1 MSKPNPNR
9 HAPHEI
15 DQYLAEQAPEFRKT
29 LEQLRAI
36 IKAVAPDCT
45 ERVNYKMPIFRLK
58 TEFVAM
64 SAAKRHCA
72 LHTISYDIPA
82 ALKDQLK
89 AAGIRTS
96 GATLHLKPGADLPV
110 PLLEKAL
117 RMRVAEVEADS
128 KTAKG

>member
-1 MSKPNPNR
+1 MSKPNPTR

-15 DQYLAEQAPEFRKT
+15 DDYLAEQAPEFRAT
-29 LEQLRAI
+29 LEQLRAT

-45 ERVNYKMPIFRLK
+45 ERVDYKFPIFRLK
-58 TEFVAM
+58 SDFVAM

-96 GATLHLKPGADLPV
+96 GATFHLKPGVDLPV
-110 PLLEKAL
+110 PLLKKAL
-117 RMRVAEVEADS
+117 RMRLAEMEADN
-128 KTAKG
+128 KHG

>member
-1 MSKPNPNR
+1 MSKPNPTR

-15 DQYLAEQAPEFRKT
+15 DEYLAEQAPEFRAT

-36 IKAVAPDCT
+36 INAVAPDCT
-45 ERVNYKMPIFRLK
+45 ERFDYKFPIFRLK
-58 TEFVAM
+58 TDFVAM

-89 AAGIRTS
+89 EVGIRTS
-96 GATLHLKPGADLPV
+96 GATLHLKPGVDLPV
-110 PLLEKAL
+110 PLLKKAL
-117 RMRVAEVEADS
+117 RMRLAEMEADN
-128 KTAKG
+128 KHG

>member
-1 MSKPNPNR
+1 MTKPNPNR
-9 HAPHEI
+9 HAPHET
-15 DQYLAEQAPEFRKT
+15 DQYLAEQAPEFRAT

-45 ERVNYKMPIFRLK
+45 ERVNYNIPIFRLK
-58 TEFVAM
+58 AEFVAM

-72 LHTISYDIPA
+72 LHTISYAIPD

-117 RMRVAEVEADS
+117 RMRVAEVEADNE
-128 KTAKG
+128 AG

>member
-1 MSKPNPNR
+1 MSAPNPSR

-15 DQYLAEQAPEFRKT
+15 DDYLAEQAPEFRAV
-29 LEQLRAI
+29 LEQLRAT

-45 ERVNYKMPIFRLK
+45 ERVDYKFPIFRLK
-58 TEFVAM
+58 TDFVAM

-89 AAGIRTS
+89 EVGIRTS
-96 GATLHLKPGADLPV
+96 GATLHLKPGVDLPV
-110 PLLEKAL
+110 PLLKEAL
-117 RMRVAEVEADS
+117 RMRLAEMEADN
-128 KTAKG
+128 KHG

>member
-1 MSKPNPNR
+1 MSKPNPTR

-15 DQYLAEQAPEFRKT
+15 DDYLAEQAPEFRAV

-36 IKAVAPDCT
+36 INAVAPDCT
-45 ERVNYKMPIFRLK
+45 ERVDYKFPIFRLR
-58 TEFVAM
+58 TDFVAM

-89 AAGIRTS
+89 EVGIRTS
-96 GATLHLKPGADLPV
+96 GATLHLKPGVDLPV

-117 RMRVAEVEADS
+117 RMRLAEMEADN
-128 KTAKG
+128 KHG

>member
-1 MSKPNPNR
+1 MTKPNPTR

-15 DQYLAEQAPEFRKT
+15 DEYLAKHAPEFRAV
-29 LEQLRAI
+29 LEQLRAT

-45 ERVNYKMPIFRLK
+45 ERVNYKFPIFRLK
-58 TEFVAM
+58 MDFVAM

-89 AAGIRTS
+89 EVGIRTS
-96 GATLHLKPGADLPV
+96 GATLHLKPGVDLPV

-117 RMRVAEVEADS
+117 RMRLAEMEADN
-128 KTAKG
+128 KHD